1 MTGDVAGRRTSGSWA
16 SVVLAAVALIAA
28 AGCSVDKQIDTDR
41 AAADIK
47 RTLSAQ
53 SAGNV
58 RSVRCPD
65 KVVAKKGERFRCVA
79 TASDGSRIRVVVTQ
93 TNDDGGVRWRVSR

>member
-1 MTGDVAGRRTSGSWA
+1 MTVTVEGRPVSRPWLGIA
-16 SVVLAAVALIAA
+16 LATIPLMAA

-65 KVVAKKGERFRCVA
+65 KVAAEKGARFRCVA

-93 TNDDGGVRWRVSR
+93 TNNDGGVRWKIAR

>member
-1 MTGDVAGRRTSGSWA
+1 MAA
-16 SVVLAAVALIAA
+16 LAV

-47 RTLSAQ
+47 RTLSQQ
-53 SAGNV
+53 SEGNV

-65 KVVAKKGERFRCVA
+65 KVDAKKGARFRCLA
-79 TASDGSRIRVVVTQ
+79 TASDGSRIRIVVTQ
-93 TNDDGGVRWRVSR
+93 TNNDGGVRWRIAR

>member
-1 MTGDVAGRRTSGSWA
+1 MSGTRRWA
-16 SVVLAAVALIAA
+16 PSLLAIGAAVFF
-28 AGCSVDKQIDTDR
+28 AGCEVDKQIDTDR

-53 SAGNV
+53 TDGNV
-58 RSVRCPD
+58 RTVRCPD
-65 KVVAKKGERFRCVA
+65 KVVAEKGARFRCVA

-93 TNDDGGVRWRVSR
+93 TNDDGGVRWRIAR

>member
-1 MTGDVAGRRTSGSWA
+1 VARRVGRGSLPLAVAIAALAVAG
-16 SVVLAAVALIAA
+16 
-28 AGCSVDKQIDTDR
+28 CNVDKQIDTDR

-47 RTLSAQ
+47 RTLSDQ

-65 KVVAKKGERFRCVA
+65 KVAAEKGAHFRCVA
-79 TASDGSRIRVVVTQ
+79 TASDGSRIRIVVTQ
-93 TNDDGGVRWRVSR
+93 TNNDGGVRWRIAR